1 MSIALAASP
10 STTQAGRTEASTS
23 SSRLFDG
30 DFLAH
35 TELLIAFV
43 AAGVFVVGVTWT
55 QLFPDNLEVG
65 DLLQFAAALIV
76 AVPTLGRA
84 LKGMID
90 GGIDSYSDQLLSLA
104 LLAAIFGGEWTTAVV
119 VPLIMA
125 IGHAAERRS
134 IQGTNDAID
143 GLRRLQARR
152 AILAAPEGEREVPA
166 EELVAGDLV
175 FLKPGTTVPA
185 DGVVLRGI
193 SSLDEAPLTGESHPR
208 DVAVGDSVF
217 AGTSNLSGL
226 LTVRVT
232 KTGDETS
239 LGKVAELLANAAH
252 TKAPVVRMIERC
264 AELYVP
270 AVILIAAYAYFV
282 TQDQQ
287 RVIALFIAACP
298 CALVLAGPVTMVAAL
313 AAASRLGLLVKHSRH
328 FETLADVDMLICD
341 KTGTVTRGVLE
352 VEELVPAAEVSPD
365 ELLEA
370 AARCATCSNHPIAKA
385 VHRFA
390 RARNMNSDSEIVT
403 AEAVEIP
410 GCGIELRESGRVLR
424 MGRAPWLRS
433 DNTSSSTIPDHCGPL
448 TTVAENER
456 FLGYILLSD
465 QVRLEAAAAVR
476 ELRQLGI
483 RRTLLLTGDH
493 EATARLVG
501 VQAGFEEVVADALP
515 TTKLSVV
522 EKECAAGYRL
532 IVVGDGINDAPALA
546 RAHVS
551 VAVAE
556 RGTDI
561 ALQSADIS
569 LVSADLRRIPAAVR
583 IARTARRILK
593 QNVALAVVSSLVM
606 LTLGTAG
613 FFSPLQAAVIHNTG
627 TLLVLVNSSR
637 LLRRSF
643 SEEAS
648 SEAAVVV
655 AS

>member
-1 MSIALAASP
+1 MSIAFAASP
-10 STTQAGRTEASTS
+10 LTTQAGRTETSTS
-23 SSRLFDG
+23 TSRLFGG
-30 DFLAH
+30 DFLAR
-35 TELLIAFV
+35 TELLIAF
-43 AAGVFVVGVTWT
+43 AAASVFVVGVAWE
-55 QLFPDNLEVG
+55 QWISDNLEVG
-65 DLLQFAAALIV
+65 SLLQFVAALIV
-76 AVPTLGRA
+76 VVPTLGRA

-104 LLAAIFGGEWTTAVV
+104 LLAAVFGGEWTTAVV
-119 VPLIMA
+119 VPLVMA

-166 EELVAGDLV
+166 EALVAGDLV
-175 FLKPGTTVPA
+175 LLKPGTTVPA
-185 DGVVLRGI
+185 DGVVLRGV

-208 DVAVGDSVF
+208 DVAVGDNVF

-370 AARCATCSNHPIAKA
+370 ATRCATCSNHPIAKA

-390 RARNMNSDSEIVT
+390 RARNMNRDSDIATE
-403 AEAVEIP
+403 EAVEVP

-424 MGRAPWLRS
+424 MGRAHWLLS
-433 DNTSSSTIPDHCGPL
+433 GCASSSTVPDHCGPL
-448 TTVAENER
+448 TTVTENER

-465 QVRLEAAAAVR
+465 QVRSEAAAAVR

-483 RRTLLLTGDH
+483 RRTLLLTGDR

-501 VQAGFEEVVADALP
+501 VQVGFDEVVADALP

-569 LVSADLRRIPAAVR
+569 LVSPDLRRIPA
-583 IARTARRILK
+583 
-593 QNVALAVVSSLVM
+593 
-606 LTLGTAG
+606 
-613 FFSPLQAAVIHNTG
+613 
-627 TLLVLVNSSR
+627 
-637 LLRRSF
+637 
-643 SEEAS
+643 
-648 SEAAVVV
+648 
-655 AS
+655 

>member
-10 STTQAGRTEASTS
+10 STQTGRTETSTS
-23 SSRLFDG
+23 SSRLLDG
-30 DFLAH
+30 DFFARA
-35 TELLIAFV
+35 ELLIALA
-43 AAGVFVVGVTWT
+43 AAGVFVVGLAWE

-65 DLLQFAAALIV
+65 NLLQFVAALIV
-76 AVPTLGRA
+76 VVPTLVRA
-84 LKGMID
+84 LKGMSD
-90 GGIDSYSDQLLSLA
+90 GGIDTYSDQLLSLA
-104 LLAAIFGGEWTTAVV
+104 LLAAIFGGEWMTAVV
-119 VPLIMA
+119 VPLVMA

-166 EELVAGDLV
+166 EALVAGDLV
-175 FLKPGTTVPA
+175 LLKPGTTVPA

-208 DVAVGDSVF
+208 DVAVGDNVF

-370 AARCATCSNHPIAKA
+370 ATRCATCSNHPIAKA

-390 RARNMNSDSEIVT
+390 RARNMNRDSDIAT

-410 GCGIELRESGRVLR
+410 GCGIELRENGRVLR
-424 MGRAPWLRS
+424 MGRAHWLRS
-433 DNTSSSTIPDHCGPL
+433 DCAGSSIVADHCGPL
-448 TTVAENER
+448 TTVTENER

-465 QVRLEAAAAVR
+465 QVRSETAAAVR

-483 RRTLLLTGDH
+483 RRTLLLTGDR

-501 VQAGFEEVVADALP
+501 AQAGFDEVIADALP
-515 TTKLSVV
+515 PTKLSVV

-551 VAVAE
+551 IAVAE

-613 FFSPLQAAVIHNTG
+613 FFSPLQAAVIHNAG

-637 LLRRSF
+637 LLRRTF
-643 SEEAS
+643 FEDTAS
-648 SEAAVVV
+648 KAVAVV
-655 AS
+655 AC